1 LPTGTATAPAATAPA
16 VTGSAHRGLS
26 MPTRKTSRIQDRTRR
41 LRAERKRNQQAID
54 EDPPP
59 F

>member
-1 LPTGTATAPAATAPA
+1 
-16 VTGSAHRGLS
+16 
-26 MPTRKTSRIQDRTRR
+26 MPTRKTSRIQDRMQR
-41 LRAERKRNQQAID
+41 LRAERKRNQRAID